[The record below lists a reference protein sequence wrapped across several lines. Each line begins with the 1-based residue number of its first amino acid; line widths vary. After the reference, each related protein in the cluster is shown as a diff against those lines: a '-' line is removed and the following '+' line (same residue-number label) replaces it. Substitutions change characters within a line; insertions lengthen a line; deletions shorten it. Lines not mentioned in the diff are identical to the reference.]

1 MNPECHGVMNPE
13 LAIKQVFCFAKMPV
27 KTMLCDL
34 RNASHPSE
42 KKAEHSDFIRKNY
55 YRVRT
60 NLSSN
65 DCYFDHLKLKLRLQW
80 ILIKGNFLH
89 LLQTMLHFGDKNQH
103 NAICL
108 IEFISQTFT

>member
-34 RNASHPSE
+34 RNAPHPSE
-42 KKAEHSDFIRKNY
+42 KKAEHSDFIRRNY
-55 YRVRT
+55 YRART
-60 NLSSN
+60 NLSLN

-80 ILIKGNFLH
+80 ILIKDPVLTIRHCARVSVLVFTRRLMFLRSS
-89 LLQTMLHFGDKNQH
+89 
-103 NAICL
+103 A
-108 IEFISQTFT
+108 